1 MHKKQISNLKQIMP
15 MIWSPSENIESILSD
30 LENLDENGNIESWIS
45 SLPYPLASIA
55 RTWETSKQD
64 HLKGYGLLKDFSK
77 L

>member
-1 MHKKQISNLKQIMP
+1 MP

-55 RTWETSKQD
+55 RTWEI
-64 HLKGYGLLKDFSK
+64 F
-77 L
+77 